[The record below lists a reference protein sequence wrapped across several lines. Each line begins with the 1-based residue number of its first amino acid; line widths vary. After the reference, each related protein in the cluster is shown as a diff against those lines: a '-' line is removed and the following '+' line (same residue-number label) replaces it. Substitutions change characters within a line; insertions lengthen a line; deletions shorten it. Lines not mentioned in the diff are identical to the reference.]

1 MDADNET
8 MPVDFV
14 PRLADAEHRVAG
26 EDFISLKSVGIAK
39 PLDSK
44 PRRPRMKFIQLQT
57 NQHKTSKNNIYIID
71 TANYN
76 NLQQSMTCYFSFDH
90 VLEF

>member
-1 MDADNET
+1 MISFRPQHPKASRKVQGFMDADNET

-57 NQHKTSKNNIYIID
+57 NQHKTSKKQYL
-71 TANYN
+71 YN
-76 NLQQSMTCYFSFDH
+76 
-90 VLEF
+90 